1 MEQDK
6 SMTGFGR
13 LSEKGKMKV
22 APYNLGFSV
31 MQQHLSISK
40 PFMQELLIYQFSNC
54 CRQCFR

>member
-22 APYNLGFSV
+22 APYNLGF
-31 MQQHLSISK
+31 
-40 PFMQELLIYQFSNC
+40 
-54 CRQCFR
+54 